1 LSGEP
6 AFLGLVE
13 AFDLALGLRM
23 VGVAVFLGDAEAGE
37 QVFEAVAAAGE
48 AGGVDRSVEFL
59 SDVKPRRG
67 S

>member
-1 LSGEP
+1 MAG
-6 AFLGLVE
+6 
-13 AFDLALGLRM
+13 M
-23 VGVAVFLGDAEAGE
+23 AVLLGDAEVGE

-48 AGGVDRSVEFL
+48 AGGVDRAVEFL